1 MMTGDSYLK
10 SYCISRQSGMDK
22 AVNRRDGISERK
34 DVQALQSMAEF
45 NSSASEVSSLILNA

>member
-1 MMTGDSYLK
+1 
-10 SYCISRQSGMDK
+10 MDK